1 LVPSNGK
8 NKRQPLIFGNQAI
21 TTSRFIWSKVLENVK
36 IQSYTTKNIIY
47 LDVSTSTGSLHQKNE
62 VIISSSGSWHKQS

>member
-1 LVPSNGK
+1 MNTCILFDYKCDKP
-8 NKRQPLIFGNQAI
+8 
-21 TTSRFIWSKVLENVK
+21 VK

-62 VIISSSGSWHKQS
+62 VIISSSGSWHSKQ